1 MCQSLTFKKPIM
13 AFTLSGLPSMGNPIF
28 QITLNDLRAVVSE
41 LYAQEQQHI
50 TKAKAEQMEQAT
62 ISPREA
68 AKALGVS
75 LTTLWRWHREG
86 YLVPVKV
93 GKKTLYRKSDIDKL
107 LTKAGEGGTR

>member
-1 MCQSLTFKKPIM
+1 M

-50 TKAKAEQMEQAT
+50 TKAKAEQMELAT
-62 ISPREA
+62 VSTREA
-68 AKALGVS
+68 AKALDVS

-93 GKKTLYRKSDIDKL
+93 GKKSLYRKSDIDKL
-107 LTKAGEGGTR
+107 LTKAVKGGVR